1 MPGPFYYMAVQESE
15 RLYKLA
21 TRPVGRLLWEYSLPA
36 VVGMLVMAL
45 YNVVDRVFIGQWVGP
60 DAIAGLAVTFPIMN
74 LTTAIG
80 VLIGVGSSAK
90 VSITL
95 GAGRNDEAQIILGN
109 ALVLTFINAAIYIAL
124 FAVYIDPLLRLFGAS
139 EATMPYA
146 RGYMLVLL
154 PGCLMTNLAYGL
166 NNIMR
171 ASGYPQRAMATM
183 LIGAVVN
190 VGLDPLFIYVFDWGI
205 EGAAWATDIAMA
217 VSALFVAVHFMRRD
231 VTVHFAPGI
240 WRLHWRLIAG
250 IVAIG
255 AAPAIV
261 NAASC
266 VVNALVNNALLYY
279 GSDRDIGAAGIMVTY
294 TSLLVTIVLGLC
306 QGMQPIVGYN
316 YGAGLHHRLRR
327 TYMLAVIAATV
338 VTAGGA
344 AFGLTFPREVGMAFT
359 TDNALLD
366 ATERSL
372 RLCLLVFPVVGYQII
387 STSLFQSIG
396 QATKSIIVGLLRQVV
411 FLIPL
416 LIFLP
421 REIGIDGVW
430 LSFPVSDFIATIVTT
445 VLVVAQF
452 RQKTVG
458 PPTPA

>member
-1 MPGPFYYMAVQESE
+1 MAEQDPE
-15 RLYKLA
+15 RLNKLA

-60 DAIAGLAVTFPIMN
+60 DAIAGLAVTFPVMN

-95 GAGRNDEAQIILGN
+95 GAGRRDEAELILGN

-124 FAVYIDPLLRLFGAS
+124 FAVYIDPLLQLFGAS

-190 VGLDPLFIYVFDWGI
+190 VALDPLFIYVFDWGI
-205 EGAAWATDIAMA
+205 EGAAWATNIAMA
-217 VSALFVAVHFMRRD
+217 VSALFVAAHFMRRD
-231 VTVHFAPGI
+231 ATVRFTSGI
-240 WRLHWRLIAG
+240 WRLRWRLIAG
-250 IVAIG
+250 IMAIG

-266 VVNALVNNALLYY
+266 VVNALVNNSLLDY
-279 GSDRDIGAAGIMVTY
+279 GGDRDIGAAGIMVTY

-316 YGAGLHHRLRR
+316 YGAGQHHRLRR
-327 TYMLAVIAATV
+327 TYTLAVIAATV

-344 AFGLTFPREVGMAFT
+344 AFGLAFPREVGMAFT

-396 QATKSIIVGLLRQVV
+396 QATKSIIVGLLRPVV

-430 LSFPVSDFIATIVTT
+430 LSFPISDFIATIVTT

-452 RQKTVG
+452 RQKTAG
-458 PPTPA
+458 PPMPA

>member
-1 MPGPFYYMAVQESE
+1 MND
-15 RLYKLA
+15 RLDQLA

-45 YNVVDRVFIGQWVGP
+45 YNVVDRIFIGQWVGP
-60 DAIAGLAVTFPIMN
+60 DAIAGLTVTFPIMN

-80 VLIGVGSSAK
+80 VLIGVGASAK
-90 VSITL
+90 VSIML
-95 GAGRNDEAQIILGN
+95 GAGKPDIANVILGN
-109 ALVLTFINAAIYIAL
+109 SLVLTFINAAIYIAL

-139 EATMPYA
+139 DVTLPYA
-146 RGYMLVLL
+146 RDYMLVLL

-183 LIGAVVN
+183 LIGAAVN
-190 VGLDPLFIYVFDWGI
+190 VALDPLFIYVFEWGI

-217 VSALFVAVHFMRRD
+217 VSALFVGVHFMRGD
-231 VTVHFAPGI
+231 ATVRFTAGV
-240 WRLHWRLIAG
+240 WRLQWRLIAG
-250 IVAIG
+250 IIAIG

-266 VVNALVNNALLYY
+266 IINALVNNSLLHY
-279 GSDRDIGAAGIMVTY
+279 GSDRDIGAAGIMVTF

-306 QGMQPIVGYN
+306 QGMQPIIGYN

-327 TYMLAVIAATV
+327 TYLLAVVAASV

-344 AFGLTFPREVGMAFT
+344 IFGLAFPREVGMAFT
-359 TDNALLD
+359 TDNVLLD
-366 ATERSL
+366 ATERAL
-372 RLCLLVFPVVGYQII
+372 RLCLLAFPVVGYQII
-387 STSLFQSIG
+387 STALFQSVG
-396 QATKSIIVGLLRQVV
+396 QAAKSILVGLLRQVV

-416 LIFLP
+416 LISLP

-430 LSFPVSDFIATIVTT
+430 LSFPISDLIATVVTT
-445 VLVVAQF
+445 ILVISQF
-452 RQKTVG
+452 RHMPKNKVE
-458 PPTPA
+458 